1 MDYEKVSV
9 TRSNIISILG
19 YVVILATT
27 TTRRT
32 MPLVKDIVTALDDK
46 LPDVDLFQLS
56 LLLLLLN
63 THTVVL
69 NVQMLCK

>member
-1 MDYEKVSV
+1 M
-9 TRSNIISILG
+9 
-19 YVVILATT
+19 LATT
-27 TTRRT
+27 TTTRRRT